1 PRGRGDR
8 GGRRRA
14 QGRRHRRPE
23 PRPRAGGRRTDPGG
37 RPAPHAP
44 ARRPG
49 RGTRRF
55 GVPRRPAGPEHRD
68 PRTARRPPRSGA
80 RPGPAHHRLPHRT
93 RRFPL
98 RGAAPG
104 RQRHRRPPLRRPET
118 PGPRMTHDLRLVLPA
133 LATWLTAATTIAL
146 PPLAV
151 HAVAAVTL
159 LTALP
164 LLTRAPATPH
174 NPTPP
179 PPSAG
184 AAGAGAAGGRR
195 RAGGRGRLG
204 GVVLVCAAAS
214 AAGVGLRA
222 TAVSTGPVRDL
233 ARNGGFATA
242 EAVVTGDPRAKPGG
256 GRQVIILRAR
266 AEAVPGAEV
275 RVPVLLIASDPGWLR
290 LVPSQRVRLH
300 GRFVTPEGA
309 DLLAAVV
316 IVRGP
321 PAVLG
326 PPSRTQRAAEHVRAR
341 LRAAV
346 ARLPPDQRGVLPG
359 MVVG

>member
-1 PRGRGDR
+1 
-8 GGRRRA
+8 
-14 QGRRHRRPE
+14 RH
-23 PRPRAGGRRTDPGG
+23 
-37 RPAPHAP
+37 
-44 ARRPG
+44 
-49 RGTRRF
+49 
-55 GVPRRPAGPEHRD
+55 PAGPEHRD
-68 PRTARRPPRSGA
+68 PRTAGRPPRSGA

-133 LATWLTAATTIAL
+133 LATWLTAAPPISL
-146 PPLAV
+146 PPRAV
-151 HAVAAVTL
+151 YAVAAVPPL
-159 LTALP
+159 PPLP
-164 LLTRAPATPH
+164 LLTRAPATPY
-174 NPTPP
+174 NPTSPP
-179 PPSAG
+179 FSADAVGVGTGVAGGWRG
-184 AAGAGAAGGRR
+184 AVGRR
-195 RAGGRGRLG
+195 RLV

-214 AAGVGLRA
+214 AAGAGLRA

-242 EAVVTGDPRAKPGG
+242 EAVVAGDPRAKPGR

-321 PAVLG
+321 P
-326 PPSRTQRAAEHVRAR
+326 
-341 LRAAV
+341 
-346 ARLPPDQRGVLPG
+346 
-359 MVVG
+359 